1 MSVRNRLEVMLDS
14 IATLTPI
21 ENPRNR
27 LEILVSA
34 IAQAIGGA
42 GGGGGG
48 EVIYSNPENT
58 TIINNSY
65 SLTIEGVTFSDYKDL
80 IVYTT
85 DQAGANAASNVMTL
99 VDSSAGQRF
108 MGTSG
113 GYYEL
118 YYDATNNA
126 IKGTSKYNGQNCIRQ
141 IIGVK

>member
-1 MSVRNRLEVMLDS
+1 MIRDRFEVLLNS

-21 ENPRNR
+21 TNPRNR
-27 LEILVSA
+27 FEILISA

-42 GGGGGG
+42 GGGGG

-58 TIINNSY
+58 TIVNNAY
-65 SLTIEGVTFSDYKDL
+65 SLTIEGVDFSDYKAL
-80 IVYTT
+80 IIYTT
-85 DQAGANAASNVMTL
+85 DQAGTHAASNIMTL
-99 VDSSAGQRF
+99 IDSSVGQHF

-126 IKGTSKYNGQNCIRQ
+126 IKGNSNYNGQNCIRQ
-141 IIGVK
+141 IIGVS